1 MQIQGYAF
9 TPNEVAVIRQYQQRY
24 AEISHLAE
32 SLRIKK
38 RSDYGRTSF
47 EGELT
52 TPEAKQLT
60 ELDLAL
66 IADNGNLCFGG
77 SCKIQGDRFVGSY
90 CTD

>member
-9 TPNEVAVIRQYQQRY
+9 TPNEVAIMRQHQQRY
-24 AEISHLAE
+24 AEIRHLAE
-32 SLRIKK
+32 SLRINK
-38 RSDYGRTSF
+38 RSEYGRVHF

-66 IADNGNLCFGG
+66 IADYGNLCFGG
-77 SCKIQGDRFVGSY
+77 SCKIRGDRFVGSY
-90 CTD
+90 STD

>member
-9 TPNEVAVIRQYQQRY
+9 SASEPQVAEQYRIRYR
-24 AEISHLAE
+24 EISHLTE

-38 RSDYGRTSF
+38 RPDYGRTFF
-47 EGELT
+47 EGELAT
-52 TPEAKQLT
+52 EEAKQLT

-66 IADNGNLCFGG
+66 IADYGSLCFGG
-77 SCKIQGDRFVGSY
+77 SCEIRGDRFVGSY